1 MKGDFLPGTVVKVG
15 VWALCQFCESPGVT
29 SEHQEACGGGG
40 PPWDHEHP
48 WGRHMTA
55 QCSKHWLASED
66 ISSCSGLH
74 DVLLLPQKS
83 QLHALTHFHT
93 FENTFFEWVFGKK
106 MQLHLSFLPVNCWL
120 VMAGLEENFFFF
132 LLGIHLLRWMLCCP
146 LCCGFTWMEW
156 YCCLVRK
163 PTSSFLRK

>member
-15 VWALCQFCESPGVT
+15 VWALCQFCESPGMT

-120 VMAGLEENFFFF
+120 VMAGLEENFFFSF
-132 LLGIHLLRWMLCCP
+132 WASTFSDGCFVAHCAAGLPGWSDTAAWCVNLLVP
-146 LCCGFTWMEW
+146 F
-156 YCCLVRK
+156 
-163 PTSSFLRK
+163 